1 MDKTLKIIVYSM
13 DLVFV
18 EIIKRILDKSSKK
31 HKIIIYSLFSE
42 AKTISENDDI
52 NLMIIDDPII
62 GASSFELI
70 SFLRLKQ
77 KIVCPF
83 IYFGIEEYD
92 GERNAILSGAN
103 SFFNKPFNTDEVGE
117 VIEKSLLISQRI

>member
-1 MDKTLKIIVYSM
+1 M

-18 EIIKRILDKSSKK
+18 EIIKRILDQSNKK
-31 HKIIIYSLFSE
+31 HKITVYSLFSE
-42 AKTISENDDI
+42 AKTINKNDDI
-52 NLMIIDDPII
+52 SLIIIDDPIV

-83 IYFGIEEYD
+83 IYFGVEEYD

-103 SFFNKPFNTDEVGE
+103 YFFNKPYNHDEVGK
-117 VIEKSLLISQRI
+117 VIEKSLFTSSTNQTNQI

>member
-1 MDKTLKIIVYSM
+1 M

-18 EIIKRILDKSSKK
+18 EIIKRILDQSNQK
-31 HKIIIYSLFSE
+31 HKNIVYSLFSE
-42 AKTISENDDI
+42 AKSITKNDDI
-52 NLMIIDDPII
+52 SLMIIDDPIV

-77 KIVCPF
+77 KIICPF
-83 IYFGIEEYD
+83 IYFGVEEYD

-103 SFFNKPFNTDEVGE
+103 YFFNKPYNPDEVG
-117 VIEKSLLISQRI
+117 VIIEKSLSTSSTNLTNKI

>member
-1 MDKTLKIIVYSM
+1 M

-18 EIIKRILDKSSKK
+18 EIIKRILDKSNKK
-31 HKIIIYSLFSE
+31 HKIIVYSLFSE
-42 AKTISENDDI
+42 AKTITDNDAI

-83 IYFGIEEYD
+83 IYFGVEEYD

-103 SFFNKPFNTDEVGE
+103 YFFYKPYNPDEVGK
-117 VIEKSLLISQRI
+117 VIEKSLFPSSTNLTNQT

>member
-1 MDKTLKIIVYSM
+1 M